1 MLTQRLQNL
10 QPYTPGEQPKDRPYI
25 KLNANENPYPP
36 SPQVTSAI
44 NKLLTDNPMAPA
56 LYPDPGSTVLR
67 TAVARM
73 LNSTGGVLCRTIEKD
88 GKCIPASQDILPQQI
103 TADMIFTGN
112 GSDEVLSFLFY
123 AFFEQDRPIV
133 LPQFT
138 YSFYPVYASYYRIPL
153 CTVPLLQDMQLN
165 IPALLDAAHRTHS
178 SIILANPN
186 APTALG
192 ITRQQVRTLLNNCP
206 PGQIVAVDEAYV
218 DFGGYSSVELTKKYE
233 NLLVTG
239 TFSKS
244 RSLAGMRIGFAIG
257 SEKLISELEAVKNS
271 YNSYTVNSIAM
282 AAGTAAIKDVD
293 YFNKTV
299 SMVIKTRERVKDEL
313 RSLGFEVLES
323 QTNFLMAAHPE
334 KDMKDYFEYLKTQKV
349 FIRYFNKPVIN
360 KYVRITIGTDE
371 EMDIFLEKTK
381 QYIAK

>member
-1 MLTQRLQNL
+1 MDNL
-10 QPYTPGEQPKDRPYI
+10 WIKNLRKVEPYVPGEQSKDKDI
-25 KLNANENPYPP
+25 VKLNANENPYPP
-36 SPQVTSAI
+36 SPEVIKVI
-44 NKLLTDNPMAPA
+44 NNFDCNTLK
-56 LYPDPGSTVLR
+56 LYPDANAAEFKSAIAEFYNVKKEN
-67 TAVARM
+67 VF
-73 LNSTGGVLCRTIEKD
+73 I
-88 GKCIPASQDILPQQI
+88 
-103 TADMIFTGN
+103 GN
-112 GSDEVLSFLFY
+112 GSDDVLALSFQS
-123 AFFEQDRPIV
+123 FFNSEKPIAY
-133 LPQFT
+133 PDIT
-138 YSFYPVYASYYRIPL
+138 YSFYPVWCELFSIPYKNYPLGSDFRINADNYKAENGG
-153 CTVPLLQDMQLN
+153 VV
-165 IPALLDAAHRTHS
+165 IP
-178 SIILANPN
+178 NPN
-186 APTALG
+186 APTSLG
-192 ITRQQVRTLLNNCP
+192 EGREFIEKIMDYNKDCVV
-206 PGQIVAVDEAYV
+206 IIDEAYV

-381 QYIAK
+381 QYLAK

>member
-1 MLTQRLQNL
+1 MDNL
-10 QPYTPGEQPKDRPYI
+10 WIKNLRKVEPYVPGEQSKDKDI
-25 KLNANENPYPP
+25 VKLNANENPYPP
-36 SPQVTSAI
+36 SPEVIKAI
-44 NKLLTDNPMAPA
+44 NNFDCNTLK
-56 LYPDPGSTVLR
+56 LYPDANAAEFKAAIAEFYNVKKEN
-67 TAVARM
+67 VF
-73 LNSTGGVLCRTIEKD
+73 I
-88 GKCIPASQDILPQQI
+88 
-103 TADMIFTGN
+103 GN
-112 GSDEVLSFLFY
+112 GSDDVLALSFQS
-123 AFFEQDRPIV
+123 FFNSEKPIAY
-133 LPQFT
+133 PDIT
-138 YSFYPVYASYYRIPL
+138 YSFYPVWCELFSIPYKNYPLGSDFRINADDYKAENGG
-153 CTVPLLQDMQLN
+153 VV
-165 IPALLDAAHRTHS
+165 IP
-178 SIILANPN
+178 NPN
-186 APTALG
+186 APTSLG
-192 ITRQQVRTLLNNCP
+192 EGREFIEKIMDNNKDCVV
-206 PGQIVAVDEAYV
+206 IIDEAYV

-381 QYIAK
+381 QYLAK

>member
-1 MLTQRLQNL
+1 MDNL
-10 QPYTPGEQPKDRPYI
+10 WIKNLRKVEPYVPGEQSKDKDI
-25 KLNANENPYPP
+25 VKLNANENPYPP
-36 SPQVTSAI
+36 SPEVIKAI
-44 NKLLTDNPMAPA
+44 NNFDCNTLKF
-56 LYPDPGSTVLR
+56 YPDANAAEFKAAIAEFYNVKKEN
-67 TAVARM
+67 VF
-73 LNSTGGVLCRTIEKD
+73 I
-88 GKCIPASQDILPQQI
+88 
-103 TADMIFTGN
+103 GN
-112 GSDEVLSFLFY
+112 GSDDVLALSFQS
-123 AFFEQDRPIV
+123 FFNSEKPIAY
-133 LPQFT
+133 PDIT
-138 YSFYPVYASYYRIPL
+138 YSFYPVWCELFSIPYKSYPLSSDFRINADDYKSENGG
-153 CTVPLLQDMQLN
+153 VV
-165 IPALLDAAHRTHS
+165 IP
-178 SIILANPN
+178 NPN
-186 APTALG
+186 APTSLG
-192 ITRQQVRTLLNNCP
+192 EGREFIEKIMDYNKDCVV
-206 PGQIVAVDEAYV
+206 IIDEAYV

-293 YFNKTV
+293 YFKKTV
-299 SMVIKTRERVKDEL
+299 SMVIKTREKVKDEL

-323 QTNFLMAAHPE
+323 QTNFLMAVHPE

-381 QYIAK
+381 QYLAK

>member
-1 MLTQRLQNL
+1 MDNL
-10 QPYTPGEQPKDRPYI
+10 WIKNLRKVEPYVPGEQSKDKDI
-25 KLNANENPYPP
+25 VKLNANENPYPP
-36 SPQVTSAI
+36 SPEVIKAI
-44 NKLLTDNPMAPA
+44 NNFDCNTLKF
-56 LYPDPGSTVLR
+56 YPDANAAEFKAAIAEFYNVKKEN
-67 TAVARM
+67 VF
-73 LNSTGGVLCRTIEKD
+73 I
-88 GKCIPASQDILPQQI
+88 
-103 TADMIFTGN
+103 GN
-112 GSDEVLSFLFY
+112 GSDDVLALSFQS
-123 AFFEQDRPIV
+123 FFNSEKPIAY
-133 LPQFT
+133 PDIT
-138 YSFYPVYASYYRIPL
+138 YSFYPVWCELFSITYKNYPLGSDFRINADDYKAENGG
-153 CTVPLLQDMQLN
+153 VV
-165 IPALLDAAHRTHS
+165 IP
-178 SIILANPN
+178 NPN
-186 APTALG
+186 APTSLG
-192 ITRQQVRTLLNNCP
+192 EGREFIEKIMDYNKDCVVIT
-206 PGQIVAVDEAYV
+206 DEAYV

-293 YFNKTV
+293 YFKKTV

-381 QYIAK
+381 QYLAK